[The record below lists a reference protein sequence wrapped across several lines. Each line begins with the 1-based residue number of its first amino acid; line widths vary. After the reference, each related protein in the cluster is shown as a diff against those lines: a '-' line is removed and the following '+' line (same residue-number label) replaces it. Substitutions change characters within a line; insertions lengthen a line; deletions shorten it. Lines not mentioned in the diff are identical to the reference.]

1 LNNAAAAMEEHDTGL
16 GVLHNLVGYH
26 LRRASNAF
34 SSDFAVA
41 IEGTGMR
48 QVLFAILSVV
58 AANPGINQGAAG
70 RALGIQ
76 RANMVLLINQL
87 VDAGQLD
94 RKTASEDRRAFA
106 LTLTPTGAATLQD
119 CLKRIETHEKRML
132 ADLSAAERKTL
143 IALLTRI
150 EARER

>member
-1 LNNAAAAMEEHDTGL
+1 MTIAAAAIEDNDTGL
-16 GVLHNLVGYH
+16 GVLHDLVGYH

-58 AANPGINQGAAG
+58 SVNPGINQGAAA

-87 VDAGQLD
+87 VDAGLLD
-94 RKTASEDRRAFA
+94 RQTAREDRRAFA
-106 LTLTPTGAATLQD
+106 LMLTPAGTDALRD
-119 CLKRIETHEKRML
+119 CTQRIEAHEKRML
-132 ADLSAAERKTL
+132 ADFSTAERKTL